1 MAKTKATRYSAE
13 EKTKILKR
21 HLLEKEKLSSLCDE
35 FGVTLKTYYNWQQ
48 KLFDHAT
55 EILKSKPSGRSPVST
70 QEERIKELEAKL
82 VHKDQVLAEAVE
94 ALVLAKKH
102 SGETSPNV
110 G

>member
-13 EKTKILKR
+13 EKIKILKR
-21 HLLEKEKLSSLCDE
+21 HLLEKEQLSSLCDE

-55 EILKSKPSGRSPVST
+55 EILKSKPSGRSLISS

-82 VHKDQVLAEAVE
+82 AHKDQVLAEAVE
-94 ALVLAKKH
+94 ALMFAKKH
-102 SGETSPNV
+102 SGESSTTR